1 MPARVVAAIAW
12 PSPSK
17 VIQRSPEGVLRS
29 TDSSMRRRASTST
42 PTRARALPRS
52 SRTTVETV
60 ATGRPSALS
69 PCFQARSPAGVDATG
84 IAGRGAASR
93 EGGGWRAWS
102 ARITRAVAP
111 DAVSTDRERITARR
125 SSVRSRP
132 GTREWIRARSSRAA
146 EPDASSESRKA
157 DDPAGRPT
165 IVNRARG
172 GIRPGERPTG
182 GRARARAAL
191 VESATATA
199 VSSTRRARR
208 SIHSARYRASS

>member
-1 MPARVVAAIAW
+1 MPAWVVAAIAW
-12 PSPSK
+12 PSASK
-17 VIQRSPEGVLRS
+17 VIHRSPEGALRS
-29 TDSSMRRRASTST
+29 SDSSMKRRASTST

-52 SRTTVETV
+52 SRTIVDTV

-69 PCFQARSPAGVDATG
+69 PCFQARSPAGVEPTE

-93 EGGGWRAWS
+93 EVAGGWGAWL
-102 ARITRAVAP
+102 ARVTRAAAP

-125 SSVRSRP
+125 SSVRSRT
-132 GTREWIRARSSRAA
+132 GRTEWIRERSSRAA
-146 EPDASSESRKA
+146 DPDASSESRNA

-165 IVNRARG
+165 IVNCAC
-172 GIRPGERPTG
+172 GIRAGERPTVG
-182 GRARARAAL
+182 SARARAAL
-191 VESATATA
+191 VESATARA